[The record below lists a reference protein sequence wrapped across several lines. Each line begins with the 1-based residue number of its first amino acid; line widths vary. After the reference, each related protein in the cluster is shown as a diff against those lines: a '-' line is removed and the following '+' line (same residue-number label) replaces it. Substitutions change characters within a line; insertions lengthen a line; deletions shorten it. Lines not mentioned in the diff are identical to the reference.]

1 MIDTPCIAS
10 AVSGTAVLVDEDA
23 QELPPILLDHT
34 RGGVVGWCWRG
45 WGGGGVGGE
54 GASGNRGTFINVTFS
69 VQAYTS
75 ISSTKSAY
83 ICILIF
89 LVLFS

>member
-34 RGGVVGWCWRG
+34 RGVWW
-45 WGGGGVGGE
+45 GGVGG
-54 GASGNRGTFINVTFS
+54 GGGRG
-69 VQAYTS
+69 
-75 ISSTKSAY
+75 
-83 ICILIF
+83 
-89 LVLFS
+89 